1 MRKER
6 AAPANGSAPPPAPRS
21 PWSALGLV
29 AHWRRWILGLPLLLL
44 APVGLA
50 AVPVEESLAEGPNP
64 ADAPAV
70 AERPSPSPGAAQTPP
85 SAAAGQMGE
94 VSLGAIFHRIQVLQG
109 EVQDLR
115 GMVEEQGFQIERLA
129 RDQKEQYI
137 DLDQRILALRN
148 DGASAARPGAASAG
162 GSAPTAPPSP
172 QAAPAAVLE
181 SGPAGER
188 QAYAAAFNQMKSRAF
203 AEAITAFK
211 QMIANYPNGQ
221 YAANGY
227 YWLGEIFLAEGQ
239 VEDARQHF
247 VQVVSLYPDHSKA
260 PDALY
265 KLGVVYHRLDDVQQA
280 LAHLERVQKEHPNSS
295 AANLARNYAAE
306 LDEAP

>member
-1 MRKER
+1 MRKEG
-6 AAPANGSAPPPAPRS
+6 AQPPALRFVRSAP
-21 PWSALGLV
+21 GLV
-29 AHWRRWILGLPLLLL
+29 LRGRRWLLGLPLLLL
-44 APVGLA
+44 APVGVA
-50 AVPVEESLAEGPNP
+50 AVPVEESVAEGPDP
-64 ADAPAV
+64 VAAPAV
-70 AERPSPSPGAAQTPP
+70 AERPMPPPGSAQTPP
-85 SAAAGQMGE
+85 SAPAGQAGE
-94 VSLGAIFHRIQVLQG
+94 VGLGAIFHRIQVLQG
-109 EVQDLR
+109 EIQDLR

-129 RDQKEQYI
+129 RDQKEQYV

-148 DGASAARPGAASAG
+148 GGASAPPAPPGAASAG
-162 GSAPTAPPSP
+162 SSTPTAPSV
-172 QAAPAAVLE
+172 QAAPSAVLE
-181 SGPAGER
+181 GGPERER
-188 QAYAAAFNQMKSRAF
+188 QDYAKAFNLMKSRAF

-247 VQVVSLYPDHSKA
+247 AQVVNLYPDHSKT

-265 KLGVVYHRLDDVQQA
+265 KLGVVYQRLDDVQQA

-295 AANLARNYAAE
+295 AANLARSYATE
-306 LDEAP
+306 LREAPAP